1 MTLRSYLI
9 IMSITTAV
17 CWVILVLILNMTD
30 PFHTN
35 WIGFVLFYG
44 SLFLAIMGTAAIV
57 GFLVRFVLLK
67 HELVFRSVK
76 AAFRQSFLIGLLMI
90 SVLILIS
97 QDLFSWVNLFLLI
110 FGLTLLEYFL
120 VTYDRNRI
128 IKGSI

>member
-17 CWVILVLILNMTD
+17 CWVILALILNMTD

-35 WIGFVLFYG
+35 WIGFMLFYG

-128 IKGSI
+128 VKGSI